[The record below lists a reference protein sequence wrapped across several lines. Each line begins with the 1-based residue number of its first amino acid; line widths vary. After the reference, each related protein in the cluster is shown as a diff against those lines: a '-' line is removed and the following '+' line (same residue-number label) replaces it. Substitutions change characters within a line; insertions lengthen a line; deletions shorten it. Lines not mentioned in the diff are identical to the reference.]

1 MGILYFKSFFIL
13 LLIVSLEWSG
23 KHKEI
28 IYCVDYP
35 TIWYLGEGYYA
46 DDTIICLKDNLDMAR
61 NMKLLLYLYEMMSG
75 LKINFSKSEV
85 LLTHGDQDKS
95 LSYVDIFNC
104 QVGSFPIRYLWVPVS
119 PSKLNVNDWDHLV
132 DKNAK
137 KSD

>member
-1 MGILYFKSFFIL
+1 
-13 LLIVSLEWSG
+13 
-23 KHKEI
+23 
-28 IYCVDYP
+28 
-35 TIWYLGEGYYA
+35 
-46 DDTIICLKDNLDMAR
+46 MAR

-95 LSYVDIFNC
+95 LSYVGIFNC

-137 KSD
+137 KRD

>member
-1 MGILYFKSFFIL
+1 
-13 LLIVSLEWSG
+13 
-23 KHKEI
+23 
-28 IYCVDYP
+28 
-35 TIWYLGEGYYA
+35 
-46 DDTIICLKDNLDMAR
+46 MAR

-119 PSKLNVNDWDHLV
+119 PRKLNVNDWDHLV